1 MLLLVVLDDVVV
13 NLLVVDELAAAIA
26 ILDYSVVVSWLCN

>member
-26 ILDYSVVVSWLCN
+26 ILDYSVVSLLCN